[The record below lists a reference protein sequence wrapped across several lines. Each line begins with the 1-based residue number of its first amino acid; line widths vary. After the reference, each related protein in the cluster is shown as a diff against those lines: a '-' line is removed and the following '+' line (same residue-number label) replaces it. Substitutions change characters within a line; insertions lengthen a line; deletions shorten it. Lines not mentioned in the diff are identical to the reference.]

1 MADAPAYRP
10 SATCPPA
17 APGEIL
23 ASAVKIVSALWFCV
37 LVTTPSPSPAAD
49 DGCGVGSS
57 PIRVALFSDAAS
69 TDERSREGAWRVLSA
84 DPSFLVERAT
94 TSSLASGQFDQI
106 DALIIPGGTAGG
118 IGRALGVDGCTSVTE
133 FVKAGGGLV
142 GICAGGYLIV
152 EGWSP
157 TTKALEVVNAQ
168 SWDDEHWARGEG
180 FISVALAGD
189 ESNDPTT
196 SRTMWF
202 ENGPIFVPGKLA
214 QPAYTP
220 LVKYV
225 SDLAAKDAPKGMM
238 TGRDAVV
245 ATPFGNGRVVA
256 FGPHPELS
264 PGLNHW
270 LVNAVA
276 WSTGRR
282 GEGETTATL
291 QAVLGEK
298 VAEKR

>member
-1 MADAPAYRP
+1 MM
-10 SATCPPA
+10 
-17 APGEIL
+17 
-23 ASAVKIVSALWFCV
+23 
-37 LVTTPSPSPAAD
+37 TPSPSPAAD
-49 DGCGVGSS
+49 EGCCVSS
-57 PIRVALFSDAAS
+57 APIRVALFSDAAS
-69 TDERSREGAWRVLSA
+69 TDERSREGAWRVLTA
-84 DPSFLVERAT
+84 EPTFRVERAT
-94 TSSLASGQFDQI
+94 TASLASGQLTQTDT
-106 DALIIPGGTAGG
+106 LIIPGGTASG
-118 IGRALGVDGCTSVTE
+118 IGRSLGVEGCTSITE

-168 SWDDEHWARGEG
+168 SWDDDHWARGEG
-180 FISVALAGD
+180 FISVALAGG
-189 ESNDPTT
+189 EANDPTT

-214 QPAYTP
+214 QLAYTP

-225 SDLAAKDAPKGMM
+225 SDLAAADAPKGMM

-245 ATPFGNGRVVA
+245 ATPFGSGRVVA

-276 WSTGRR
+276 WTSGRR
-282 GEGETTATL
+282 GEGDTTATL
-291 QAVLGEK
+291 QSVLGEE
-298 VAEKR
+298 AGEKR

>member
-1 MADAPAYRP
+1 MAVARASKP
-10 SATCPPA
+10 SGTCRLA
-17 APGEIL
+17 APGEIVASL
-23 ASAVKIVSALWFCV
+23 AKICAALWLCA
-37 LVTTPSPSPAAD
+37 LVMAPSSSPAAD
-49 DGCGVGSS
+49 DGCCVSS
-57 PIRVALFSDAAS
+57 APIRVALFSDAAS
-69 TDERSREGAWRVLSA
+69 TDERSREGAWRVLTA
-84 DPSFLVERAT
+84 EPTFRVERAT
-94 TSSLASGQFDQI
+94 TATLAAGQLSQTDV
-106 DALIIPGGTAGG
+106 LIIPGGTASG
-118 IGRALGVDGCTSVTE
+118 IGRALGIEGGTSVTE

-157 TTKALEVVNAQ
+157 ATKAIEVVNAE

-180 FISVALAGD
+180 FISVALAGG
-189 ESNDPTT
+189 EANDPTT
-196 SRTMWF
+196 SRSMWF
-202 ENGPIFVPGKLA
+202 ENGPIFVPGKLS

-225 SDLAAKDAPKGMM
+225 TDLAAADAPKGMM

-245 ATPFGNGRVVA
+245 ASPFGNGRVVA

-276 WSTGRR
+276 WSSGRR
-282 GEGETTATL
+282 GEGETTITL
-291 QAVLGEK
+291 QAVLGEEIVK
-298 VAEKR
+298 KP